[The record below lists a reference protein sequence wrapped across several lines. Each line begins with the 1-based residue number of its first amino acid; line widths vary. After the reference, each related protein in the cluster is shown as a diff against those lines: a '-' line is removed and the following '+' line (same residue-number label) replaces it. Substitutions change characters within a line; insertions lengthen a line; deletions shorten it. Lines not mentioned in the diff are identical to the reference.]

1 MKDSQASQILK
12 QLRIAPLTPM
22 QALYAVG
29 TMRLGARIYDL
40 RQDGHQI
47 KTDMV
52 SVGDKRVAR
61 YRLIKERRR

>member
-1 MKDSQASQILK
+1 MKDSQTSRILAE
-12 QLRIAPLTPM
+12 LRIAPLTPM